1 MPLTILTPTPAELR
15 AAAFSTFM
23 SSKSL
28 GIVAGVFVV
37 IFALLLATKIIKS
50 LISKIFLALLIA
62 GIAAGILYYYS
73 LITIR
78 F

>member
-1 MPLTILTPTPAELR
+1 MPLPILTPTPAELR
-15 AAAFSTFM
+15 AAALSAFI
-23 SSKSL
+23 SSKNL
-28 GIVAGVFVV
+28 TLVAGVFVA
-37 IFALLLATKIIKS
+37 IFAFLLATKIIKS
-50 LISKIFLALLIA
+50 FISKLLLALLIA